1 MDGKSRRKNLWFYM
15 NIQIYT
21 CPYLNKSLQVFK
33 IFELLNLSSFD
44 DVQILK
50 FYFKF
55 QKKWCTAKMRSLYF
69 SWLQHR
75 VLEREKLKLNLIYF
89 SIVRIQNL
97 VPDWFEVSD
106 SEVFHCFVIIITV
119 KTMWW
124 TVLLFKSYCKSWPA
138 SRVHQATPNSWPG
151 SSRNVELIGN
161 HYCLKLEFGLF
172 MNLVLLSV
180 QAVTLYT
187 LAFDFKLNWTGLQ
200 MEPSIL

>member
-1 MDGKSRRKNLWFYM
+1 
-15 NIQIYT
+15 
-21 CPYLNKSLQVFK
+21 
-33 IFELLNLSSFD
+33 
-44 DVQILK
+44 
-50 FYFKF
+50 
-55 QKKWCTAKMRSLYF
+55 MRSLYF

-106 SEVFHCFVIIITV
+106 SEVFHCFVITV
-119 KTMWW
+119 KTIWW
-124 TVLLFKSYCKSWPA
+124 TVLLFYSYCKSWPA
-138 SRVHQATPNSWPG
+138 SRVHQAMPNSWPG

-200 MEPSIL
+200 MEPSLPILLMMCTVNVYCECVLLYLSWRLTVYWGCCKSANCSNIKSIYVANCITFSSYTSN

>member
-1 MDGKSRRKNLWFYM
+1 
-15 NIQIYT
+15 
-21 CPYLNKSLQVFK
+21 
-33 IFELLNLSSFD
+33 
-44 DVQILK
+44 
-50 FYFKF
+50 
-55 QKKWCTAKMRSLYF
+55 MRSLYF

-124 TVLLFKSYCKSWPA
+124 TVLLFKSYCKSWPT
-138 SRVHQATPNSWPG
+138 SRFHQATPNSWPG